1 LLLLSTH
8 KDDTHEKSENH
19 EVNNSVGNKSL
30 EHLNACQKRKFNSP
44 RKHKTKKI
52 PVSEH
57 VFIAKTTHFSALGF
71 IRSKAK
77 KK

>member
-1 LLLLSTH
+1 MQAMNES
-8 KDDTHEKSENH
+8 
-19 EVNNSVGNKSL
+19 
-30 EHLNACQKRKFNSP
+30 FNSP

-57 VFIAKTTHFSALGF
+57 VSIAKTTCSSIQGF
-71 IRSKAK
+71 ICSKAK